1 MKTFFSSVIIILIL
15 ITFLSLLCSGIVRR
29 KLQISQNCVTGTS
42 SRLQACSSSC
52 HGYCSELS
60 PSNPTFSF
68 QPHSCFLWLGVFWS
82 LVVLGRI
89 WIVTRDYHAKFSLWL
104 FCNCSHCLC
113 LNCQFVFIQGYCRNS
128 SRIRI
133 SPRSSW
139 LSFQIHTYC
148 K

>member
-1 MKTFFSSVIIILIL
+1 MKTFFSSVIIIQIL

-68 QPHSCFLWLGVFWS
+68 QPSLASFDWVFFGVLLFWAGYGLLHVIIMPNFLCGYFAIALTVQ
-82 LVVLGRI
+82 
-89 WIVTRDYHAKFSLWL
+89 
-104 FCNCSHCLC
+104 C

-133 SPRSSW
+133 SPRSS
-139 LSFQIHTYC
+139 
-148 K
+148 